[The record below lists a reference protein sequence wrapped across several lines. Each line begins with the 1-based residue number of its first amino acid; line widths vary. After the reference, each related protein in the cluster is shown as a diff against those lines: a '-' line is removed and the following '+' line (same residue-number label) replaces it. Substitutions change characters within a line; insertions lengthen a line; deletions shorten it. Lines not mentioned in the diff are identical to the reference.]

1 MKPFSVLMS
10 IYKSEKPEYLRES
23 LESIL
28 QNTVCP
34 DEIVMVKDGPLTSEL
49 EAVLDEYQRKT
60 GLFHFVIHSKNLGLG
75 LALRDGL
82 VECRNELV
90 ARMDTDDICCGDRFE
105 KQLSFLNDNPD
116 IAVVGSYM
124 DEFQQDV
131 SHTYSVI
138 ILPTDD
144 KAIRRFAKRRNPLKH
159 PTVMFRK
166 TAVIQSGNYR
176 HFLWIEDYDLCIR
189 MLLAGYKMA
198 NIPEILVHC
207 RADVKLYGRRG
218 GLKYLKQDLKF
229 QKFMLYSG
237 FIGRKEYVV
246 NCLGRSAV
254 RLMPNALRAWVYRTF
269 LRNSAKTDTMSI
281 GGGHDS
287 RKSTYGGSCTGKKV
301 CVPCLLPEWEACA

>member
-10 IYKSEKPEYLRES
+10 IYKNEKPEYLRES

-75 LALRDGL
+75 LALGDGL

-90 ARMDTDDICCGDRFE
+90 ARMDTDDICCGERFE

-131 SHTYSVI
+131 SHPYSVI

-269 LRNSAKTDTMSI
+269 LRNSAKADTMSI
-281 GGGHDS
+281 VG
-287 RKSTYGGSCTGKKV
+287 RTR
-301 CVPCLLPEWEACA
+301 

>member
-10 IYKSEKPEYLRES
+10 IYKNEKPEYLRES

-90 ARMDTDDICCGDRFE
+90 ARMDTDDICCGERFE

-131 SHTYSVI
+131 SHPYSVI

-198 NIPEILVHC
+198 NIPEILVYC
-207 RADVKLYGRRG
+207 RADVKLYRRRG

-269 LRNSAKTDTMSI
+269 LRNSAKADTMSI
-281 GGGHDS
+281 VG
-287 RKSTYGGSCTGKKV
+287 RTR
-301 CVPCLLPEWEACA
+301 

>member
-10 IYKSEKPEYLRES
+10 IYKNEKPEYLRES

-60 GLFHFVIHSKNLGLG
+60 GLFHFVIHSKNQGLG

-82 VECRNELV
+82 AECRNELV

-131 SHTYSVI
+131 SHPYSVI

-254 RLMPNALRAWVYRTF
+254 RLMPNALRACVYRTF
-269 LRNSAKTDTMSI
+269 LRNSAKADTMSI
-281 GGGHDS
+281 GGKI
-287 RKSTYGGSCTGKKV
+287 R
-301 CVPCLLPEWEACA
+301 

>member
-10 IYKSEKPEYLRES
+10 IYKNEKPEYLRES

-131 SHTYSVI
+131 SHPYSVI

-269 LRNSAKTDTMSI
+269 LRNSAKADTMSI
-281 GGGHDS
+281 GG
-287 RKSTYGGSCTGKKV
+287 RTR
-301 CVPCLLPEWEACA
+301 

>member
-1 MKPFSVLMS
+1 M
-10 IYKSEKPEYLRES
+10 
-23 LESIL
+23 
-28 QNTVCP
+28 
-34 DEIVMVKDGPLTSEL
+34 
-49 EAVLDEYQRKT
+49 
-60 GLFHFVIHSKNLGLG
+60 IHSKNLGLG

-90 ARMDTDDICCGDRFE
+90 ARMDTDDICCGERFE

-131 SHTYSVI
+131 SHPYSVI

-269 LRNSAKTDTMSI
+269 LRNSAKADTKSI
-281 GGGHDS
+281 EG
-287 RKSTYGGSCTGKKV
+287 RTR
-301 CVPCLLPEWEACA
+301 